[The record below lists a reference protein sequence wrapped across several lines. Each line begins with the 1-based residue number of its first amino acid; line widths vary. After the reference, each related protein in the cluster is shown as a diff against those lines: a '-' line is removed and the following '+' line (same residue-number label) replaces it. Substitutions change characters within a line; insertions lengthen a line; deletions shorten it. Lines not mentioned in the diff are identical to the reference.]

1 MKILKADEC
10 MNIENDFLSQDEI
23 NALLSGG
30 FPSKETSQEK
40 KAVKSS
46 YKGLSTV
53 EVMERL
59 VRDLEHEENVFDEK
73 EEFEQY
79 FAFMIGRS
87 TATSMINDIIT
98 ELTLVEVDDHVLF
111 RYRGRSIK
119 IDRAKYEK
127 AHPNCADIDQYLLAC
142 SEDMGIDPLEID
154 IEKVASKY
162 SDEEIANIVDNI
174 LDMKTRFF
182 EADESSADECIDQEE
197 LVPCDTG
204 TESNEMPSLTIDER
218 ISRAKKR
225 FNS

>member
-1 MKILKADEC
+1 MKILKVGENMNMEDE
-10 MNIENDFLSQDEI
+10 FLSQDEI

-30 FPSKETSQEK
+30 FPSKESLQEK
-40 KAVKSS
+40 KTVKRS
-46 YKGLSTV
+46 YKGLSTI
-53 EVMERL
+53 EVLENI

-79 FAFMIGRS
+79 FAYMIGRS

-98 ELTLVEVDDHVLF
+98 ELTLVEEDGHVLY

-142 SEDMGIDPLEID
+142 TEDLGIDPLEID
-154 IEKVASKY
+154 IEEVASRY

-174 LDMKTRFF
+174 LDMKIRFF
-182 EADESSADECIDQEE
+182 EVGEQSSDEQSDQEE
-197 LVPCDTG
+197 LVSCEDG
-204 TESNEMPSLTIDER
+204 AESNEMSSLTIEER
-218 ISRAKKR
+218 IARAKKA
-225 FNS
+225 FDA